1 MVASGL
7 GRVVQFSAGAPPR
20 LCGVGNPN
28 TLALSRALGDNC
40 ELDGGCWRRRR
51 RGPTWVYL
59 LLGLRAVDCRPAWHC
74 STSLLLPCRVSL
86 VLQGRCPWA

>member
-1 MVASGL
+1 MQTWGTQVAPCLRPAARKAWTVWRPASLDGLFPTQHEPPLVPPCSPQELARVVASGL

-40 ELDGGCWRRRR
+40 ELG
-51 RGPTWVYL
+51 
-59 LLGLRAVDCRPAWHC
+59 
-74 STSLLLPCRVSL
+74 
-86 VLQGRCPWA
+86 